1 MLGTYFTFTELLIWI
16 PFLTGLAAIFIK
28 NEKSVRSF
36 AFLSSIATLAVSVV
50 SLFYTDFVHHPEF
63 FAYSNVS
70 YVWMPYIGSSFSV
83 GMDGMG
89 FLLTFLT
96 AFSYPIIF
104 ATTFKSNYK
113 NSNAFFALMLFS
125 QAGIMGVFVATDALL
140 FYFFWELALIPIY
153 FLCSRWGGE
162 KRIQATF
169 KFFVYTFLGSL
180 LMLVGILYVYVHTS
194 SVSPDSVHSFS
205 LHAFYNSYL
214 TPNQQDWVFWLF
226 FVAFAV
232 KIPIFPLHTWQPDVY
247 EQSNYPAV
255 MVLSGIM
262 VKMGVFGLIRWI
274 LPIFPSAVGKF
285 DHFLI
290 VLSIIGIL
298 YASCIALYQN
308 DLKKFVAWSSIA
320 HLGLM
325 AAAIFAV
332 NKTGLQGVMV
342 EMLNHGINILALWIV
357 VDIIEKKTGVRKI
370 SEIGGLAVKSP
381 ALAIFL
387 VIIAF
392 ANIALPLS
400 NSFVGEFL
408 MLNGLF
414 QFDKWFAAFACLGI
428 VLSAVYMLSMV
439 QKTFYGK
446 TNAFAEKVG
455 KLSMGQ
461 SAILL
466 VLVIFILILGI
477 YPEPVIHLTQS
488 TVTDIMANLPVLK
501 K

>member
-1 MLGTYFTFTELLIWI
+1 MLGTYYTFPELLIWI
-16 PFLTGLAAIFIK
+16 PFITGLIAIFIK
-28 NEKSVRSF
+28 NGKSVKMF
-36 AFLSSIATLAVSVV
+36 ALLSSIATLVVSVI
-50 SLFYTDFVHHPEF
+50 SLCYTDVAAHPEF
-63 FAYSNVS
+63 FYYNNVS

-83 GMDGMG
+83 GLDGMG

-96 AFSYPIIF
+96 AFSYPLIF
-104 ATTFKSNYK
+104 AATYKSEYK
-113 NSNAFFALMLFS
+113 NPNAFFALLLLT

-180 LMLVGILYVYVHTS
+180 LMLVGIIFVYVHTS
-194 SVSPDSVHSFS
+194 PVSADSAHSFS
-205 LHAFYNSYL
+205 INAFYNAALS
-214 TPNQQDWVFWLF
+214 PGQQDWLFWLF
-226 FVAFAV
+226 FIAFAV
-232 KIPIFPLHTWQPDVY
+232 KIPIFPFHTWQPDVY
-247 EQSNYPAV
+247 EQSNYPSV
-255 MVLSGIM
+255 IVLSGLM
-262 VKMGVFGLIRWI
+262 VKMGAFGLIRWI
-274 LPIFPSAVGKF
+274 LPIFPAAVAKY
-285 DHFLI
+285 DHLVMILCIFGL
-290 VLSIIGIL
+290 L

-308 DLKKFVAWSSIA
+308 DLKRFVAWSSIA

-325 AAAIFAV
+325 SAAIFSA
-332 NKTGLQGVMV
+332 NNLGLQGVML

-370 SEIGGLAVKSP
+370 SELSGLAGKSP

-400 NSFVGEFL
+400 NSFVSEFL

-414 QFDKWFAAFACLGI
+414 EFNIWFAAFGTIGI
-428 VLSAVYMLSMV
+428 ILSAVYMLSMV
-439 QKTFYGK
+439 QKTFFGK
-446 TNAFAEKVG
+446 ANALAEQAK
-455 KLSMGQ
+455 KMSAGQ
-461 SAILL
+461 GIVLF
-466 VLVIFILILGI
+466 VLVIAILFLGI

-488 TVTDIMANLPVLK
+488 TVTDILSRMSLK
-501 K
+501 